1 LYAKMQMTMVLV
13 YQPYYKKSKNEYNCF
28 EPPCAVLFL
37 WVGLGGDIPYLV
49 HRVWYDTDRKGG
61 MIYEKSK

>member
-1 LYAKMQMTMVLV
+1 MQKSNKKRCLSIKTFAKNQI
-13 YQPYYKKSKNEYNCF
+13 NEYNCF

-49 HRVWYDTDRKGG
+49 HWVWYDTDGKGEAT
-61 MIYEKSK
+61 YEKSK